1 MGNINSSGILLVG
14 VWKAVGRMAYGWL
27 LALSANNE
35 NKIQAGQQP
44 TEEPK
49 RAEEKKENKRA
60 RAPLKTSNR

>member
-27 LALSANNE
+27 LALSGSNE
-35 NKIQAGQQP
+35 NKIQAGEQA

-49 RAEEKKENKRA
+49 RAEQKKEHKRA
-60 RAPLKTSNR
+60 RAPPRMSNR